1 MKHRSSI
8 TGAICGLWA
17 RHGEHPPGTWPAGR
31 TCAAPTSTMPWR
43 FTFAVAMAVLF
54 QAAIAAS
61 AAADTSV
68 RVVATIKPL
77 HSLVSAVMAGLG
89 EPHLIMRG
97 AATPHTF
104 SLRPSD
110 AAVLA
115 NAQVIFL
122 IGESME
128 TSLIGPIDS
137 LAGNA
142 QVIALS
148 EARDLIQRP
157 LRVGARFEAHGH
169 VNDDEH
175 GRHEEDSEEHSEK
188 EEVSHG
194 EDDHDSHEQ
203 GEFDMHIW
211 LDPVNAGVMVRT
223 IAATLSRVDPEN
235 AAGYTANAVALLQ
248 RLDALG
254 AQISREVAPIRGK
267 PFIVFHDAY
276 RHFEDRFGLT
286 AVGSAVV
293 SADRPPGARRILELR
308 NKVRELGVTCVLTE
322 PQFEPRLVNV
332 IIEGTPARA
341 GAVDP
346 LGVAITSGPQL
357 YFSLL
362 RNMAASFR
370 DCLAPVDKK

>member
-1 MKHRSSI
+1 MKHR
-8 TGAICGLWA
+8 
-17 RHGEHPPGTWPAGR
+17 
-31 TCAAPTSTMPWR
+31 TSKTKFSKLMPRR
-43 FTFAVAMAVLF
+43 FTLALAMAVLF
-54 QAAIAAS
+54 QAAITGAAT
-61 AAADTSV
+61 AADTSV

-97 AATPHTF
+97 AVTPHTF

-115 NAQVIFL
+115 NAQVVFL
-122 IGESME
+122 IGESLE
-128 TSLIGPIDS
+128 TSLTGPIDT
-137 LAGNA
+137 LAGSA
-142 QVIALS
+142 QVVALS
-148 EARDLIQRP
+148 EARDLVQRP

-169 VNDDEH
+169 GIEGEH
-175 GRHEEDSEEHSEK
+175 GHHEEDPEEHSEK

-194 EDDHDSHEQ
+194 EDDHDSHGQ
-203 GEFDMHIW
+203 AVFDMHIW
-211 LDPVNAGVMVRT
+211 LDPVNAGVMART
-223 IAATLSRVDPEN
+223 IAATLSRVDPDN
-235 AAGYTANAVALLQ
+235 AAGYMANAEALLQ
-248 RLDALG
+248 RLDTLG

-293 SADRPPGARRILELR
+293 SADRPPGARRIMELR
-308 NKVRELGVTCVLTE
+308 TKVRELGVTCVLTE

-341 GAVDP
+341 GTVDP
-346 LGVAITSGPQL
+346 LGADIISGPEL

-370 DCLAPVDKK
+370 DCLAPVAEK